1 MECAF
6 DIRHCSRIYLGA
18 VPEILP
24 QVLPAGRVVVVSDT
38 EADRLHGGLPAACE
52 TVLIGRGERIKTLST
67 VENINRRL
75 IAAGADRK
83 TFILGVGGGIV
94 TDIAGFAAST
104 YMRGVP
110 FGFVPTTLLGQVDA
124 AVGGKNGVNIDG
136 YKNMAGTF
144 AQPQFVVCDP
154 ALLRTLPDR
163 EFRAGLAE
171 AVKAGIIADEELFAA
186 IEEADFGE
194 LRSDQA
200 LLRRVV
206 GRAVG
211 VKVAVVA
218 RDEREAG
225 ERRKL
230 NLGHTLAH
238 AIERTSGRM
247 NHGEAVAVGT
257 VLMARAAVRLGM
269 LAETECRRIA
279 GALGRLGFR
288 LTPPVSMDRML
299 EAVAADKKREG
310 GTLHVVLPT
319 GIGSCT
325 VCDMPLGEF
334 RALMGAVG
342 AGAAYEG
349 AEREDCVRGLPADVR
364 AEVIAGDAAQRDVS
378 MPVGAEARP
387 AAVSNFRCGPSDA
400 CGRENPVPDP
410 IVRPLRKGEEPLL
423 TEFLYEAIW
432 RGAGQPPVP
441 RTVLQQ
447 PALWRYVAGF
457 GSRPDD
463 RCLVAEAGGCVV
475 GAVWVRC
482 IRGFGHIADG
492 VPECVL
498 AVYDGYRGRGIGTAL
513 LRGML
518 RRLRCE
524 RYDRISLSVQ
534 KANPAVNLY
543 RREGFSVVAETD
555 EEYVMVCPL
564 R

>member
-1 MECAF
+1 M
-6 DIRHCSRIYLGA
+6 GA

-38 EADRLHGGLPAACE
+38 EADRLHGGLPVACE

-67 VENINRRL
+67 VENIHRRL

-482 IRGFGHIADG
+482 IRGFGYIADG
-492 VPECVL
+492 VPECAL

-518 RRLRCE
+518 LRLRCE

>member
-24 QVLPAGRVVVVSDT
+24 QVLPAGRIVVVSDT

-67 VENINRRL
+67 VENIHRRL

-342 AGAAYEG
+342 AGAAHEG

-387 AAVSNFRCGPSDA
+387 AAVSDFRCGPSDA

>member
-67 VENINRRL
+67 VENIHRRL

-482 IRGFGHIADG
+482 IRGFGYIADG
-492 VPECVL
+492 VPECAL

-518 RRLRCE
+518 LRLRCE

>member
-24 QVLPAGRVVVVSDT
+24 QVLPAGRIVVVSDT

-67 VENINRRL
+67 VENIHRRL

-342 AGAAYEG
+342 AGAAHEG

-463 RCLVAEAGGCVV
+463 RCLVAEVGGCVV

-492 VPECVL
+492 VPECAL

>member
-38 EADRLHGGLPAACE
+38 EADRLHGGLPVACE

-67 VENINRRL
+67 VENIHRRL

-334 RALMGAVG
+334 RALMEAVG

>member
-67 VENINRRL
+67 VENIHRRL

-342 AGAAYEG
+342 AGAAHEG

>member
-38 EADRLHGGLPAACE
+38 EADRLHGGLPVACE

-67 VENINRRL
+67 VENIHRRL

>member
-67 VENINRRL
+67 VENIHRRL

-482 IRGFGHIADG
+482 IRGFGYIADG
-492 VPECVL
+492 VPECAL

>member
-24 QVLPAGRVVVVSDT
+24 QVLPAGRIVVVSDT
-38 EADRLHGGLPAACE
+38 EADRLHGGLSAACE

-67 VENINRRL
+67 VENIHRRL

-342 AGAAYEG
+342 AGAAHEG

-387 AAVSNFRCGPSDA
+387 AAVSDFRCGPSDA

-463 RCLVAEAGGCVV
+463 RCLVAEVGGCVV

-492 VPECVL
+492 VPECAL

>member
-67 VENINRRL
+67 VENIHRRL

>member
-38 EADRLHGGLPAACE
+38 EADRLHGGLPVACE

-67 VENINRRL
+67 VENIHRRL

-482 IRGFGHIADG
+482 IRGFGYIADG
-492 VPECVL
+492 VPECAL

>member
-38 EADRLHGGLPAACE
+38 EADRLHGGLPVACE

-67 VENINRRL
+67 VENIHRRL

-225 ERRKL
+225 ERRNL

-482 IRGFGHIADG
+482 IRGFGYIADG
-492 VPECVL
+492 VPECAL

-518 RRLRCE
+518 LRLRCE

>member
-24 QVLPAGRVVVVSDT
+24 QVLPAGRIVVVSDT

-67 VENINRRL
+67 VENIHRRL

-342 AGAAYEG
+342 AGAAHEG

-387 AAVSNFRCGPSDA
+387 AAVSDFRCGPSDA

-482 IRGFGHIADG
+482 IRGFGYIADG
-492 VPECVL
+492 VPECAL

-518 RRLRCE
+518 LRLRCE

>member
-67 VENINRRL
+67 VENIHRRL

-342 AGAAYEG
+342 AGAAHEG

-387 AAVSNFRCGPSDA
+387 AAVSDFRCGPSDA

-463 RCLVAEAGGCVV
+463 RCLVAEVGGCVV

-492 VPECVL
+492 VPECAL

>member
-38 EADRLHGGLPAACE
+38 EADRLHGGLPVACE

-67 VENINRRL
+67 VENIHRRL

-482 IRGFGHIADG
+482 IRGFGYIADG
-492 VPECVL
+492 VPECAL

-518 RRLRCE
+518 LRLRCE

>member
-24 QVLPAGRVVVVSDT
+24 QVLPAGRIVVVSDT

-67 VENINRRL
+67 VENIHRRL

-342 AGAAYEG
+342 SGAAHEG

-387 AAVSNFRCGPSDA
+387 AAVSDFRCGPSDA

-463 RCLVAEAGGCVV
+463 RCLVAEVGGCVV

-492 VPECVL
+492 VPECAL